1 MLALFTAFSECCC
14 SEAATKGVLRN
25 FTEKQLSQ
33 SFNFIK
39 KETLAQVFPCEFC
52 KIPKNTFFTE
62 HLWTTGSGC
71 LSMLLLKRRGKI
83 ERDPFHSTLKQEG
96 VCHEY
101 GPVMSVFLP
110 LHYFYLQKSYCK

>member
-1 MLALFTAFSECCC
+1 MKKRGL
-14 SEAATKGVLRN
+14 
-25 FTEKQLSQ
+25 QLYYR
-33 SFNFIK
+33 
-39 KETLAQVFPCEFC
+39 ETLAQVFSSEFRE
-52 KIPKNTFFTE
+52 ISKNTFFTE

-96 VCHEY
+96 VCLEY